1 MEALQSAAAA
11 SPLSVGSHS
20 SAALD
25 GDPPIPAYLP
35 PTGVRSAGASSKSLR
50 MTLDLGRLHSSPPA
64 SLGSPR
70 SKVGLLWGYLTCG
83 CAARLHPGG
92 FVLPCAPAGAEASRL
107 GRLGAAG
114 VQAGMLFG
122 WHLGRLTST

>member
-70 SKVGLLWGYLTCG
+70 SKVGLLWGCMTCACAAWLHRG
-83 CAARLHPGG
+83 LGAAVRPPELKHLVWGSALLCAARE
-92 FVLPCAPAGAEASRL
+92 AGTC
-107 GRLGAAG
+107 GD
-114 VQAGMLFG
+114 
-122 WHLGRLTST
+122 